1 MLFIKRTPAIIM
13 IQLRRLN
20 AEPFTLNAIMI
31 EQIQSFPDTMITLTN
46 SKKIIVQ
53 NPESE
58 VIDLVNAYYR
68 KIGIQKVLNEVDKGS
83 E

>member
-1 MLFIKRTPAIIM
+1 M

-46 SKKIIVQ
+46 GKKIIVQ

-58 VIDLVNAYYR
+58 VIELVNSYYR